1 MGVIKKHQIMTT
13 KFMSGFQ
20 IGNLYKARERANEL
34 TNLLENFP
42 CWVFEEKDSAAI
54 FDSLDKIRTIL
65 NTTEEWKDLK

>member
-1 MGVIKKHQIMTT
+1 MTT

-42 CWVFEEKDSAAI
+42 CWVFEEKDSATV
-54 FDSLDKIRTIL
+54 FDSLDNIRTIL